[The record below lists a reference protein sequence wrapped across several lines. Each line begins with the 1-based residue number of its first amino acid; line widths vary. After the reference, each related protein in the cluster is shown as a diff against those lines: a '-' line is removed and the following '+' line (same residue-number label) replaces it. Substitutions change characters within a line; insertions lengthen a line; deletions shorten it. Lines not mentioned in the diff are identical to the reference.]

1 MSVVPTPR
9 ATFVAL
15 LVLGAVSLAIV
26 LAEQSTLAPASSVAD
41 RPLVPLLA
49 GCALALVAGVCSRAP
64 AKWLGIAA
72 LAGFPLWAIGDL
84 VLRPGPHDGPEHGL
98 LPFEFAFYGV
108 YMALGV
114 LCAAIGR
121 WLQRAG
127 PRASRSAPRP

>member
-1 MSVVPTPR
+1 M
-9 ATFVAL
+9 
-15 LVLGAVSLAIV
+15 SLAIV
-26 LAEQSTLAPASSVAD
+26 LAVQSSLGPKASVAD
-41 RPLVPLLA
+41 RPWVPLLA
-49 GCALALVAGVCSRAP
+49 GCALALVAGVLTLAP

-98 LPFEFAFYGV
+98 LPFELGIYGV
-108 YMALGV
+108 YMVLGV

-127 PRASRSAPRP
+127 PRAGQTAPRP